1 MYRVAHREAA
11 PQLRLCD
18 EHGCNQ
24 TVLGKLRSTRT
35 LSVTI
40 VFWEARV
47 T

>member
-24 TVLGKLRSTRT
+24 TVLGELRTV